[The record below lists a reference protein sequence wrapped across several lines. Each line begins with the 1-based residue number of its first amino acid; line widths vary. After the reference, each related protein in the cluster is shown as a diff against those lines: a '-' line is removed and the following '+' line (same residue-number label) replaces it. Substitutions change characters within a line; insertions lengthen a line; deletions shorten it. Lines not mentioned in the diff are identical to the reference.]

1 MLRKIVSPARTVV
14 AFVVAFLVTGVA
26 ATVVSVLAWRN
37 PTSQWVE
44 KIING
49 WSKTILGVAGVRLSV
64 DGLENVEPDRSY
76 VMVSN
81 HQSAFDIPAE
91 FLALP
96 IPLRFLA
103 KKELFGIPV
112 FGTALRAIGIVE
124 VDRQAGAAVH
134 KQINAHSAEVIKRG
148 HSILVFAEGTRYQ
161 DGAMRAFKRG
171 AFSIAIESGLPI
183 LPVMVHGGHLA
194 WPPRRPIYGG
204 PMHVSV
210 AKPIDTEGLVHKDV
224 ADLRDQT
231 WEVINDMLESF
242 EQA

>member
-1 MLRKIVSPARTVV
+1 MLRKVVSPARTVV
-14 AFVVAFLVTGVA
+14 AIVVAFFVTGVA
-26 ATVVSVLAWRN
+26 ATAVTVLAWRN
-37 PTSQWVE
+37 PTSRWVE
-44 KIING
+44 KVING
-49 WSKTILGVAGVRLSV
+49 WSKTLLSVAGIRLTV
-64 DGLENVEPDRSY
+64 DGLQNVDPGQSY

-134 KQINAHSAEVIKRG
+134 KQINAHSAQVISRG

-194 WPPRRPIYGG
+194 WPPKRPIYGG

-210 AKPIDTEGLVHKDV
+210 AKPISTESLTHKDV
-224 ADLRDQT
+224 VELRDQT
-231 WEVINDMLESF
+231 WTAINDMLVSF
-242 EQA
+242 N